1 MRIKKIIALLLV
13 MLLVAGIAGCGQNA
27 KQEPLSSEV
36 SFETDT
42 ASFCT
47 ALLTEMAN
55 GQSGLSCDTICSF
68 ADENFTLYAEQLYGL
83 EISTLSDGCIL
94 YSASGAKADEI
105 SLLTPADAG
114 KGATVKAALQQR
126 AAQRVRDFTGY
137 NDAEASKAEY
147 AEVIAL
153 GSHFALIISD
163 NPTET
168 AKLLRQT
175 MKKMMTGE

>member
-1 MRIKKIIALLLV
+1 MRIKKIIALLLSI
-13 MLLVAGIAGCGQNA
+13 LLAAGITGCGQ
-27 KQEPLSSEV
+27 KVTQEPLSSEA
-36 SFETDT
+36 TDQAVT

-55 GQSGLSCDTICSF
+55 GQSGLSCDTICGF

-83 EISTLSDGCIL
+83 TVDSLADGCIL
-94 YSASGAKADEI
+94 YQASGAKADEI
-105 SLLTPADAG
+105 SILTPADAG

-137 NDAEASKAEY
+137 NDAEARKAEH
-147 AEVIAL
+147 AEIIAL

-163 NPTET
+163 DPNET

-175 MKKMMTGE
+175 MKKLMTGE